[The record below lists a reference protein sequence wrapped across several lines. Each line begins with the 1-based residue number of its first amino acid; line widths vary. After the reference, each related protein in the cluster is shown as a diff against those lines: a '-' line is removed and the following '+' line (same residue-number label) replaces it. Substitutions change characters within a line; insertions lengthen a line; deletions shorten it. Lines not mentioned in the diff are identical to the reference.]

1 MKKGKI
7 LLSVFTLTTITS
19 VFLPSICVAEIS
31 IEANCL
37 KKAGSNQTI
46 YMKTLDKKTLDKKT
60 FISPNYNCDPKMLIQ
75 GNPDIDPRFL
85 VKQLP

>member
-7 LLSVFTLTTITS
+7 LLGVFTLTTITS

-46 YMKTLDKKTLDKKT
+46 YMKTLDKKT

-75 GNPDIDPRFL
+75 GNPDIDPKFL
-85 VKQLP
+85 MKQLP

>member
-1 MKKGKI
+1 MKKVKI

-31 IEANCL
+31 NETNSF
-37 KKAGSNQTI
+37 KQTGI
-46 YMKTLDKKTLDKKT
+46 NKTIDEKL
-60 FISPNYNCDPKMLIQ
+60 FIFPNYNCDPKMLIP
-75 GNPDIDPRFL
+75 GNPDIDLKFL